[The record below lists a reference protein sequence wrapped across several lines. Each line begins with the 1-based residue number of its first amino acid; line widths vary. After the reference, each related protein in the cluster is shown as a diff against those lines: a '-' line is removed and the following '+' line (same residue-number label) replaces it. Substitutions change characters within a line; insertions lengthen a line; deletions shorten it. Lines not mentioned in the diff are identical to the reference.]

1 MSTRTR
7 DDKERS
13 GDAHLVETRI
23 ASEDVFDGK
32 LLHVKRD
39 TVRLPDGK
47 TATREY
53 IAHPGAVMIIPRLPD
68 GKLLMER
75 QFRYPLARIFIE
87 FPAGKIDPGE
97 DPAAT
102 AARELLEETGYTAE
116 RWSHIGTL
124 HPLIT
129 YSTERIEIY
138 TADALTFVGGPNSLI
153 WRRCRS
159 RGVDAF
165 GALIP
170 LGFVSLRAGPAV
182 CAPCA
187 LPASKTPRPR
197 RAPRTERPTPA
208 LKCPRLPKQP
218 TAALVGFCL
227 SFG

>member
-1 MSTRTR
+1 MSRKPPV
-7 DDKERS
+7 DDEKRS

-23 ASEDVFDGK
+23 ASEVVFDGK

-97 DPAAT
+97 EPAAT
-102 AARELLEETGYTAE
+102 AARELLEETGYAAE

-138 TADALTFVGGPNSLI
+138 TADALTFVGAKLDAGEFVETFTTTLEEALAWLDRGEI
-153 WRRCRS
+153 TDVKTMLGLLLLARR
-159 RGVDAF
+159 
-165 GALIP
+165 
-170 LGFVSLRAGPAV
+170 
-182 CAPCA
+182 
-187 LPASKTPRPR
+187 K
-197 RAPRTERPTPA
+197 
-208 LKCPRLPKQP
+208 
-218 TAALVGFCL
+218 AAT
-227 SFG
+227 

>member
-1 MSTRTR
+1 MSAKTP
-7 DDKERS
+7 DDEKRG
-13 GDAHLVETRI
+13 GDAHLVEMRI

-97 DPAAT
+97 DPATT

-138 TADALTFVGGPNSLI
+138 TADALTFVGAKLDAGEFIEILSATLEEALAWI
-153 WRRCRS
+153 D
-159 RGVDAF
+159 RGELTDVKTM
-165 GALIP
+165 
-170 LGFVSLRAGPAV
+170 LGLLLLS
-182 CAPCA
+182 
-187 LPASKTPRPR
+187 R
-197 RAPRTERPTPA
+197 RA
-208 LKCPRLPKQP
+208 
-218 TAALVGFCL
+218 AAA
-227 SFG
+227 

>member
-1 MSTRTR
+1 MSAETPDEDGKRI
-7 DDKERS
+7 DDT
-13 GDAHLVETRI
+13 HLVETRI
-23 ASEDVFDGK
+23 ASEDVFEGK

-102 AARELLEETGYTAE
+102 AVRELLEETGYTAE

-138 TADALTFVGGPNSLI
+138 TADALTFIGAKLDAGEFIEIFSATLEEALAWVD
-153 WRRCRS
+153 
-159 RGVDAF
+159 RGEITDVKTM
-165 GALIP
+165 
-170 LGFVSLRAGPAV
+170 LGLLLLS
-182 CAPCA
+182 
-187 LPASKTPRPR
+187 R
-197 RAPRTERPTPA
+197 RAA
-208 LKCPRLPKQP
+208 K
-218 TAALVGFCL
+218 A
-227 SFG
+227 

>member
-1 MSTRTR
+1 MSTKFP
-7 DDKERS
+7 DDDEKRS

-32 LLHVKRD
+32 LLHVRRD

-68 GKLLMER
+68 GTLIMER
-75 QFRYPLARIFIE
+75 QFRYPLGRIFIE

-97 DPAAT
+97 DPATT

-138 TADALTFVGGPNSLI
+138 TADALTFIGAKLDAGEFIEIFSATLEEALAWI
-153 WRRCRS
+153 D
-159 RGVDAF
+159 RGELTDVKTM
-165 GALIP
+165 
-170 LGFVSLRAGPAV
+170 LGLLLLS
-182 CAPCA
+182 
-187 LPASKTPRPR
+187 R
-197 RAPRTERPTPA
+197 RAA
-208 LKCPRLPKQP
+208 S
-218 TAALVGFCL
+218 A
-227 SFG
+227 

>member
-1 MSTRTR
+1 MSTKLP
-7 DDKERS
+7 DDDEKRS

-97 DPAAT
+97 DPATT

-138 TADALTFVGGPNSLI
+138 TADALTFIGAKLDAGEFIEIFSATLEEALAWI
-153 WRRCRS
+153 D
-159 RGVDAF
+159 RGELTDVKTM
-165 GALIP
+165 
-170 LGFVSLRAGPAV
+170 LGLLLLS
-182 CAPCA
+182 
-187 LPASKTPRPR
+187 R
-197 RAPRTERPTPA
+197 RAA
-208 LKCPRLPKQP
+208 S
-218 TAALVGFCL
+218 A
-227 SFG
+227 

>member
-1 MSTRTR
+1 MSTKTS
-7 DDKERS
+7 DDDEKRS
-13 GDAHLVETRI
+13 GDAHLVETRV

-53 IAHPGAVMIIPRLPD
+53 IAHPGAVMIIPRLSD

-138 TADALTFVGGPNSLI
+138 TADALTFIGAKLDAGEFIEIFSATLEEALAWI
-153 WRRCRS
+153 D
-159 RGVDAF
+159 RGELTDVKTM
-165 GALIP
+165 
-170 LGFVSLRAGPAV
+170 LGLLLLS
-182 CAPCA
+182 
-187 LPASKTPRPR
+187 R
-197 RAPRTERPTPA
+197 RAA
-208 LKCPRLPKQP
+208 S
-218 TAALVGFCL
+218 A
-227 SFG
+227 

>member
-1 MSTRTR
+1 MSAKTP
-7 DDKERS
+7 DDGEKGG
-13 GDAHLVETRI
+13 GDAHLVETRV
-23 ASEDVFDGK
+23 ASEDVFEGK

-68 GKLLMER
+68 GKLLLER

-116 RWSHIGTL
+116 RWAHIGTL

-138 TADALTFVGGPNSLI
+138 TADALTFVGAQLDAGEFIEIFSATLEEALAWI
-153 WRRCRS
+153 D
-159 RGVDAF
+159 RGEVTDVKTM
-165 GALIP
+165 
-170 LGFVSLRAGPAV
+170 LGLLLLA
-182 CAPCA
+182 
-187 LPASKTPRPR
+187 R
-197 RAPRTERPTPA
+197 RA
-208 LKCPRLPKQP
+208 
-218 TAALVGFCL
+218 AAA
-227 SFG
+227 

>member
-1 MSTRTR
+1 MSTKFP
-7 DDKERS
+7 DDDEKRS

-32 LLHVKRD
+32 LLHVRRD

-68 GKLLMER
+68 GTLIMER
-75 QFRYPLARIFIE
+75 QFRYPLGRIFIE

-97 DPAAT
+97 DPATT

-138 TADALTFVGGPNSLI
+138 TADALTFVGAKLDAGEFIEIFSATLDEALAWI
-153 WRRCRS
+153 D
-159 RGVDAF
+159 RGKLTDVKTM
-165 GALIP
+165 
-170 LGFVSLRAGPAV
+170 LGLLLLS
-182 CAPCA
+182 
-187 LPASKTPRPR
+187 R
-197 RAPRTERPTPA
+197 RAA
-208 LKCPRLPKQP
+208 S
-218 TAALVGFCL
+218 A
-227 SFG
+227 

>member
-1 MSTRTR
+1 MSAKTP
-7 DDKERS
+7 DDGKKGS
-13 GDAHLVETRI
+13 GDAHLVEMRI
-23 ASEDVFDGK
+23 ASEDVFEGK

-68 GKLLMER
+68 GKLLLER

-97 DPAAT
+97 HPATT
-102 AARELLEETGYTAE
+102 AARELLEETGYTAQ

-138 TADALTFVGGPNSLI
+138 TADALTFVGAQLDAGEFIEIFSATLEEALAWI
-153 WRRCRS
+153 D
-159 RGVDAF
+159 RGEVTDVKTM
-165 GALIP
+165 
-170 LGFVSLRAGPAV
+170 LGLLLLA
-182 CAPCA
+182 
-187 LPASKTPRPR
+187 R
-197 RAPRTERPTPA
+197 RA
-208 LKCPRLPKQP
+208 
-218 TAALVGFCL
+218 AAA
-227 SFG
+227 

>member
-1 MSTRTR
+1 MSTKTPD

-68 GKLLMER
+68 GKLLLER

-97 DPAAT
+97 DPATT

-138 TADALTFVGGPNSLI
+138 TADALTFVGAKLDAGEFVEIITASLEEALAWI
-153 WRRCRS
+153 D
-159 RGVDAF
+159 RGELTDVKTM
-165 GALIP
+165 
-170 LGFVSLRAGPAV
+170 LGLLLLS
-182 CAPCA
+182 
-187 LPASKTPRPR
+187 R
-197 RAPRTERPTPA
+197 RAA
-208 LKCPRLPKQP
+208 S
-218 TAALVGFCL
+218 A
-227 SFG
+227 

>member
-1 MSTRTR
+1 MSAKTP
-7 DDKERS
+7 DDDGKQS

-23 ASEDVFDGK
+23 ASEDVFEGK

-39 TVRLPDGK
+39 TVRLPDGE

-53 IAHPGAVMIIPRLPD
+53 IDHPGAVMIIPRLPD
-68 GKLLMER
+68 GKLLLER

-97 DPAAT
+97 DPATT

-138 TADALTFVGGPNSLI
+138 TADALTFVGAKLDAGEFVEIITATLEEALTWI
-153 WRRCRS
+153 D
-159 RGVDAF
+159 RGELTDVKTM
-165 GALIP
+165 
-170 LGFVSLRAGPAV
+170 LGLLLLARQ
-182 CAPCA
+182 
-187 LPASKTPRPR
+187 
-197 RAPRTERPTPA
+197 E
-208 LKCPRLPKQP
+208 
-218 TAALVGFCL
+218 AAT
-227 SFG
+227 

>member
-1 MSTRTR
+1 MSAKPP
-7 DDKERS
+7 DDDEKGS

-23 ASEDVFDGK
+23 ASEDVFEGK

-68 GKLLMER
+68 GKLLLER

-97 DPAAT
+97 DPATT

-138 TADALTFVGGPNSLI
+138 TADALTFVGAKLDAGEFVEIITATLEEALTWI
-153 WRRCRS
+153 DRGELTDVKTMLGLLLLARR
-159 RGVDAF
+159 
-165 GALIP
+165 
-170 LGFVSLRAGPAV
+170 
-182 CAPCA
+182 
-187 LPASKTPRPR
+187 
-197 RAPRTERPTPA
+197 E
-208 LKCPRLPKQP
+208 
-218 TAALVGFCL
+218 AAA
-227 SFG
+227 

>member
-1 MSTRTR
+1 MSAKTP
-7 DDKERS
+7 DDEERS

-68 GKLLMER
+68 GKLLLER
-75 QFRYPLARIFIE
+75 QFRYPLARIFVE

-97 DPAAT
+97 DPATT

-138 TADALTFVGGPNSLI
+138 TADVLTFIGAKPDAGEFIEIFSATLEEALAWLDRGEVTDGKTMLGLLLLS
-153 WRRCRS
+153 RRS
-159 RGVDAF
+159 
-165 GALIP
+165 
-170 LGFVSLRAGPAV
+170 
-182 CAPCA
+182 
-187 LPASKTPRPR
+187 
-197 RAPRTERPTPA
+197 
-208 LKCPRLPKQP
+208 
-218 TAALVGFCL
+218 TAA
-227 SFG
+227 

>member
-1 MSTRTR
+1 MSTKFP
-7 DDKERS
+7 DDDEKRS

-68 GKLLMER
+68 GKLIMER
-75 QFRYPLARIFIE
+75 QFRYPLGRIFIE

-97 DPAAT
+97 DPVTT

-138 TADALTFVGGPNSLI
+138 TADALTFVGAKLDAGEFIEIFSAALDEALAWI
-153 WRRCRS
+153 D
-159 RGVDAF
+159 RGELTDVKTM
-165 GALIP
+165 
-170 LGFVSLRAGPAV
+170 LGLLLLS
-182 CAPCA
+182 
-187 LPASKTPRPR
+187 R
-197 RAPRTERPTPA
+197 RAA
-208 LKCPRLPKQP
+208 S
-218 TAALVGFCL
+218 A
-227 SFG
+227 

>member
-1 MSTRTR
+1 MSAKPP
-7 DDKERS
+7 DDEKGS

-23 ASEDVFDGK
+23 ASEDVFEGK

-68 GKLLMER
+68 GKLLLER

-97 DPAAT
+97 DPATT

-138 TADALTFVGGPNSLI
+138 TADALTFIGAKLDAGEFIEIFSATLEEALAWIDRGEVTDVKTMLGLLLLS
-153 WRRCRS
+153 RR
-159 RGVDAF
+159 
-165 GALIP
+165 
-170 LGFVSLRAGPAV
+170 
-182 CAPCA
+182 
-187 LPASKTPRPR
+187 
-197 RAPRTERPTPA
+197 
-208 LKCPRLPKQP
+208 
-218 TAALVGFCL
+218 TAAA
-227 SFG
+227 

>member
-1 MSTRTR
+1 MSTKTP
-7 DDKERS
+7 DDDEKRS

-97 DPAAT
+97 DPAMT

-138 TADALTFVGGPNSLI
+138 TADALTFVGAKLDAGEFIEIFSATLEEALA
-153 WRRCRS
+153 WMD
-159 RGVDAF
+159 RGELTDVKTM
-165 GALIP
+165 
-170 LGFVSLRAGPAV
+170 LGLLLLS
-182 CAPCA
+182 
-187 LPASKTPRPR
+187 R
-197 RAPRTERPTPA
+197 RAA
-208 LKCPRLPKQP
+208 S
-218 TAALVGFCL
+218 A
-227 SFG
+227 

>member
-1 MSTRTR
+1 MSTRTP
-7 DDKERS
+7 DDDEKPS
-13 GDAHLVETRI
+13 GDMHLVETRI

-75 QFRYPLARIFIE
+75 QFRYPLARVFIE

-97 DPAAT
+97 DPATT

-138 TADALTFVGGPNSLI
+138 TADALTFIGAKLDAGEFIEILSATLEEALTWI
-153 WRRCRS
+153 D
-159 RGVDAF
+159 RGELTDVKTM
-165 GALIP
+165 
-170 LGFVSLRAGPAV
+170 LGLLLLS
-182 CAPCA
+182 
-187 LPASKTPRPR
+187 R
-197 RAPRTERPTPA
+197 RA
-208 LKCPRLPKQP
+208 
-218 TAALVGFCL
+218 AAA
-227 SFG
+227 

>member
-1 MSTRTR
+1 MSAETP
-7 DDKERS
+7 DDDGKRI
-13 GDAHLVETRI
+13 GDAHLAERRI
-23 ASEDVFDGK
+23 ASEVVFEGK

-75 QFRYPLARIFIE
+75 QFRYPLARVFIE

-97 DPAAT
+97 DPATT

-138 TADALTFVGGPNSLI
+138 TADALTFIGAKLDAGEFIEIFSATLEEALAWI
-153 WRRCRS
+153 D
-159 RGVDAF
+159 RGEITDVKTM
-165 GALIP
+165 
-170 LGFVSLRAGPAV
+170 LGLLLLS
-182 CAPCA
+182 
-187 LPASKTPRPR
+187 R
-197 RAPRTERPTPA
+197 RAAEA
-208 LKCPRLPKQP
+208 
-218 TAALVGFCL
+218 
-227 SFG
+227 

>member
-1 MSTRTR
+1 MSTETP
-7 DDKERS
+7 DHDEKPS
-13 GDAHLVETRI
+13 GDPHLVETRI

-97 DPAAT
+97 DPATT
-102 AARELLEETGYTAE
+102 AARELLEETGYTAAH
-116 RWSHIGTL
+116 WSHIGTL

-138 TADALTFVGGPNSLI
+138 TADALTFIGAKLDAGEFIEIFSATLEEALAWI
-153 WRRCRS
+153 D
-159 RGVDAF
+159 RGELTDVKTM
-165 GALIP
+165 
-170 LGFVSLRAGPAV
+170 LGLLLLS
-182 CAPCA
+182 
-187 LPASKTPRPR
+187 R
-197 RAPRTERPTPA
+197 RAA
-208 LKCPRLPKQP
+208 S
-218 TAALVGFCL
+218 A
-227 SFG
+227 

>member
-1 MSTRTR
+1 MSAKTPN
-7 DDKERS
+7 DGEKGS

-23 ASEDVFDGK
+23 ASEDVFEGK

-68 GKLLMER
+68 GKLLLER

-102 AARELLEETGYTAE
+102 AARELLEETGYVAE

-138 TADALTFVGGPNSLI
+138 TADALTFIGAKLDAGEFIEIFSATLEEALAWI
-153 WRRCRS
+153 D
-159 RGVDAF
+159 RGEVTDVKTM
-165 GALIP
+165 
-170 LGFVSLRAGPAV
+170 LGLLLLA
-182 CAPCA
+182 
-187 LPASKTPRPR
+187 R
-197 RAPRTERPTPA
+197 RAA
-208 LKCPRLPKQP
+208 G
-218 TAALVGFCL
+218 A
-227 SFG
+227 

>member
-1 MSTRTR
+1 MSTRTP
-7 DDKERS
+7 DDDGKPS
-13 GDAHLVETRI
+13 GDMHLVETRI

-97 DPAAT
+97 DPATT

-138 TADALTFVGGPNSLI
+138 TADALTFIGAKLDAGEFVEILSATLEEALAWIDRGELTDVKTMLGLLLL
-153 WRRCRS
+153 S
-159 RGVDAF
+159 RW
-165 GALIP
+165 
-170 LGFVSLRAGPAV
+170 
-182 CAPCA
+182 
-187 LPASKTPRPR
+187 
-197 RAPRTERPTPA
+197 
-208 LKCPRLPKQP
+208 
-218 TAALVGFCL
+218 AAAA
-227 SFG
+227 